1 MPKSRYFP
9 GYMLLYLTVLQ
20 MLSLF
25 AAQLFQTKTASCI
38 LLILTMLAI
47 TSVGGYAIHI
57 GDIPPHLWWSE
68 MLSPERWLLP
78 VIVADEYSVE
88 TLSNT
93 AGQQLCRNKQVCVM
107 TLISRNN
114 SNLFCVFLRPIRSN
128 TKRLSCSIRAR
139 CQTAPKSCK
148 SIGFCVRIIY

>member
-1 MPKSRYFP
+1 MLPGLCIWLAYLLPAHSMAGLYSYSTTNETGVYLYIGLLTNTIPDYVPSLIDLFS

-25 AAQLFQTKTASCI
+25 VAHLLQTKTASSI
-38 LLILTMLAI
+38 LLILFMLAI

-57 GDIPPHLWWSE
+57 GDIPRHLWWSE

-78 VIVADEYSVE
+78 VIVADEYSAE

-93 AGQQLCRNKQVCVM
+93 AGQQLCRNKQV
-107 TLISRNN
+107 
-114 SNLFCVFLRPIRSN
+114 
-128 TKRLSCSIRAR
+128 
-139 CQTAPKSCK
+139 KSYC
-148 SIGFCVRIIY
+148 